1 MGEPGGGG
9 DGLVGGGGE
18 LQHESEMPLGVGQ
31 QAPASPEHLECEEHD
46 SGRPRELVVY
56 IDT

>member
-1 MGEPGGGG
+1 VGEPGGGG

-31 QAPASPEHLECEEHD
+31 QAPARPEHLECEEHD
-46 SGRPRELVVY
+46 SGRPTELEL
-56 IDT
+56 